1 MPQNVEASRAEI
13 RAFCLWMDKKDIIYL
28 AICVDCLVKLGKNVL
43 TLDLSIMFMR
53 FRTLEMVKG
62 GDNQKKF
69 LEMLLYLSFRQWIT
83 VI

>member
-1 MPQNVEASRAEI
+1 MDGQERHNVFGHMCRLSGQI
-13 RAFCLWMDKKDIIYL
+13 
-28 AICVDCLVKLGKNVL
+28 GKNVL

>member
-1 MPQNVEASRAEI
+1 MPQNVESSRAETS
-13 RAFCLWMDKKDIIYL
+13 AFCVWMDRKDNVFGYMCRLSGQI
-28 AICVDCLVKLGKNVL
+28 GKNVL

-62 GDNQKKF
+62 GDNQKF